1 MGSGHSPGISGYRL
15 SECGVPS
22 VWALLEE
29 GQDGTAPRGLCR
41 RPPLPQPVSLCPAS
55 WRDGWS
61 VCRIWAWAQA
71 LLGRL
76 LQSLA

>member
-1 MGSGHSPGISGYRL
+1 MGSEHSPGISGRRL
-15 SECGVPS
+15 SGFIVPS

-41 RPPLPQPVSLCPAS
+41 RPPLPQQVSLCPAS

-61 VCRIWAWAQA
+61 VCLMWAWTQA
-71 LLGRL
+71 LLRH